1 MSGSQL
7 KVLVIKMSMIRKRNG
22 LKCLLMD
29 YTALREVMLTMSFSS
44 ILVQMSS
51 KCLQFTRMRH
61 WKEITNHSAKYSLN
75 KKDSKIYYAKKV
87 WASKKSMTCLTKLK
101 SPQISLIKLSS
112 SQSQS
117 SNSKCEVVTRRRL
130 RKFFW
135 GLTSLRLL
143 MLSTSARL
151 PSSHSTRSTGPRS
164 LIKSLKRC
172 ETS

>member
-87 WASKKSMTCLTKLK
+87 
-101 SPQISLIKLSS
+101 
-112 SQSQS
+112 
-117 SNSKCEVVTRRRL
+117 
-130 RKFFW
+130 
-135 GLTSLRLL
+135 
-143 MLSTSARL
+143 
-151 PSSHSTRSTGPRS
+151 
-164 LIKSLKRC
+164 
-172 ETS
+172 